1 MKYLRLLFLALLPM
15 LPQHAFPAPPDWHG
29 EYVYS
34 ASHGSTKGGSAIVAD
49 YVVRLSGS
57 TEAGGCEIEISG
69 FQTFEEIV
77 CVAREA
83 GSSVSLSFR
92 SYKSGDVKNIHGEQV
107 YRPGQELL
115 VFERVAKNGR
125 SALMTRWVGLTG
137 LDGSRPANGE
147 TFRLMAPKR

>member
-92 SYKSGDVKNIHGEQV
+92 SYKSGDVQV